1 MVHFM
6 ENRIE
11 MDDDWGYPYDLGN
24 LQIFADRTHNL
35 AFLSFVLWI
44 TYLVTISETLYRYVS
59 IRFANGNDEW

>member
-1 MVHFM
+1 MVYFM

-35 AFLSFVLWI
+35 AFLSFMNYLLSYDFWI
-44 TYLVTISETLYRYVS
+44 I
-59 IRFANGNDEW
+59 I